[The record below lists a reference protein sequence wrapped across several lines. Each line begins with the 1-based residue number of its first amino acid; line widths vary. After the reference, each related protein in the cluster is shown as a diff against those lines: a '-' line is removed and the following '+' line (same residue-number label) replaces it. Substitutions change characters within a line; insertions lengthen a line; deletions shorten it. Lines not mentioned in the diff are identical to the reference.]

1 VCKRAPHAPKVLDT
15 ADTSLE
21 RAISRKV
28 AGHSIFRGDRL
39 SRWGGF
45 SVLTIEGLKAFQTRR
60 RWRSPLL
67 RARIS
72 QVSNEGFQII
82 SGNRQEQFLANIIG
96 GVLVISKQERNRREQ
111 RLDFLPDSSDILLFL
126 AQNDVRVF
134 HE

>member
-1 VCKRAPHAPKVLDT
+1 
-15 ADTSLE
+15 
-21 RAISRKV
+21 
-28 AGHSIFRGDRL
+28 
-39 SRWGGF
+39 
-45 SVLTIEGLKAFQTRR
+45 
-60 RWRSPLL
+60 
-67 RARIS
+67 
-72 QVSNEGFQII
+72 VSNEGFQII

>member
-1 VCKRAPHAPKVLDT
+1 M
-15 ADTSLE
+15 
-21 RAISRKV
+21 
-28 AGHSIFRGDRL
+28 
-39 SRWGGF
+39 
-45 SVLTIEGLKAFQTRR
+45 
-60 RWRSPLL
+60 
-67 RARIS
+67 
-72 QVSNEGFQII
+72 SNEGFQII